1 MVKYLYDNN
10 ILLYTFAGLGGL
22 GFLLRFIVNL
32 VYKYLVRESDRLGE
46 TKNKTLQRMKMKFT
60 TGYKLMIGVNNVDT
74 FVDKNVLKYKFCRI
88 LLSTWDNACGLILYL
103 NLLIVPIITVFGVAY
118 GCGQDQILLA
128 GAVGISSSGMLII
141 VDKFFNVA
149 AKKKLLRL
157 NLLDYLENICKVR
170 VEQELLNPELIE
182 QYRRDYYQTVESKEM
197 VHATSMDF
205 SRDNSKDELNRR
217 REAKLRKQ
225 EEKRMEALRIEEEQ
239 RRIEEERIEEE
250 KRKLEEKKQLA
261 AKRREDER
269 RKIDEERRA
278 LATRRVE
285 LQKVEEDDPAA
296 GEKQR
301 LKKDNKEQILHS
313 IEQEL
318 ISSNSKVDMDTLLEG
333 MDEIAAD
340 REQDLILKAAKA
352 KLKQDNDRDK
362 QRNQI
367 KGNKSSGLNQQE
379 AKLIEDVL
387 KEFFA

>member
-118 GCGQDQILLA
+118 GRGQDQILLV

-197 VHATSMDF
+197 VHATSID
-205 SRDNSKDELNRR
+205 RDTSKDELNRR

-239 RRIEEERIEEE
+239 RRIEEARVEEE

-285 LQKVEEDDPAA
+285 LQKVDEDDPVIS
-296 GEKQR
+296 EKQR
-301 LKKDNKEQILHS
+301 PKKDKDNKEQILHS

-318 ISSNSKVDMDTLLEG
+318 LSNNSKVDMDTLLEG

-340 REQDLILKAAKA
+340 REQDLMLKAAKA
-352 KLKQDNDRDK
+352 RLKQDIEQEK
-362 QRNQI
+362 KKTQL
-367 KGNKSSGLNQQE
+367 KGSKSKSLNQQE
-379 AKLIEDVL
+379 EKLIEDVL